1 MGYST
6 EMSSS
11 LLCSAFILVVALIL
25 SFFSIYTE
33 TFIGS
38 PDALPCGVDKPPC
51 KFGEMCINGFCN
63 NPEPP
68 SLPPT
73 TGLPVL
79 P

>member
-1 MGYST
+1 
-6 EMSSS
+6 MSSS
-11 LLCSAFILVVALIL
+11 LICSGIILVIALVL
-25 SFFSIYTE
+25 SFFSIYRE

-38 PDALPCGVDKPPC
+38 PDAIACGVDKPPC
-51 KFGEMCINGFCN
+51 NFREKCINGFCN
-63 NPEPP
+63 NPDPP